1 MRKLLLAT
9 VATLTMATSSF
20 AQIGNL
26 SADLVFTPL
35 TPCRI
40 VDTRNAGGTIPAGT
54 ARGFKAWGANFTAQ
68 GGAATNCGIPQ
79 NTNVAALA
87 LNLVAIF
94 PATDGWMA
102 TYPFG
107 GTLPLSSTIN
117 YLAGTVLAN
126 GAIVKVSQTSAAFDW
141 NLHTI
146 STTHFLA
153 DVTGYYSRPVATALE
168 CVNTTPVTAV
178 INNGPA
184 DGLYYRFALSNACA
198 AGYTE
203 VAMRCTTDNAMA
215 SATAFSEPY
224 GDYCGANA
232 NVNFYTLSASRRC
245 CRVPGR

>member
-1 MRKLLLAT
+1 MRKLLLTA
-9 VATLTMATSSF
+9 VATLTLATSAF
-20 AQIGNL
+20 AQLGNL

-87 LNLVAIF
+87 LNLVALF
-94 PATDGWMA
+94 PAADGWMA
-102 TYPFG
+102 TYPRG

-117 YLAGTVLAN
+117 YLAGAVLAN
-126 GAIVKVSQTSAAFDW
+126 GAIVKVSQASLDFDW
-141 NLHTI
+141 NLHTT

-153 DVTGYYSRPVATALE
+153 DVTGYYSRPISVGSFE
-168 CVNTTPVTAV
+168 CVNTTPLTAA
-178 INNGPA
+178 IAQGPVN
-184 DGLYYRFALSNACA
+184 GLYYGFAVSNACA

-203 VAMRCTTDNAMA
+203 VAMRCTTNNALA
-215 SATAFSEPY
+215 SATEYA
-224 GDYCGANA
+224 DLANYCGANA
-232 NVNFYTLSASRRC
+232 NVNTYTVSASKRC